1 MAGIYIHIPFCS
13 QYCTYCNF
21 YSVKQL
27 GLRDKFVDALC
38 NEVFARRD
46 FFNAATGG
54 RNFARGE
61 LSGGDR
67 GSSVTTLYIGGGTPS
82 VLSLEQLAA
91 VVGAVK
97 ESFGLVLPESGVYD
111 APQSVSHDVL
121 GDASHSASRDK
132 LSDKSLHAAGIA
144 YTNKIEEFTIE
155 VNPNDVTPEYAAGLV
170 ALGVNRVSMGVQ
182 SFKDEHLAWMNRRH
196 NAAEGKRAVGI
207 LREAGISNISI
218 DLIFGYAMLS
228 EEDWEYNI
236 REAISLKPQHISA
249 YQMSIEPGS
258 ALGAMYK
265 RGEYAGLS
273 DEECEAQYRRL
284 QSLLAEA
291 GYDQYEISNFAL
303 HSEDDRYRSKHN
315 SSYWEGVPYL
325 GLGPAAHSYTGI
337 LASEEC
343 VSAAC
348 EYGGVRGS
356 GPSDTTVQA
365 RRIWNNPSVKGYCD
379 YYNGSANG
387 SRSIEQGGEVKCKN
401 VNGYEELTATE
412 IFNETIMLGLRKCAG
427 FSLELLDAALLGH
440 IESDIARLARR
451 GLLVREGNNIRIPSD
466 KLFVSDSII
475 RELFL

>member
-27 GLRDKFVDALC
+27 GLRDKFVGALC

-61 LSGGDR
+61 LSGDK

-111 APQSVSHDVL
+111 APQSVSHDGL

-228 EEDWEYNI
+228 EEDWEHNI

-303 HSEDDRYRSKHN
+303 HSEDGRYRSKHN

-348 EYGGVRGS
+348 EYGGGCGS

-379 YYNGSANG
+379 YYNGSTNG
-387 SRSIEQGGEVKCKN
+387 RRSIEQGGEVKCKN
-401 VNGYEELTATE
+401 VSGDEELTATD

>member
-38 NEVFARRD
+38 AEAFARRD
-46 FFNAATGG
+46 FFNAANGG
-54 RNFARGE
+54 RSFVGRE
-61 LSGGDR
+61 LSGDR

-82 VLSLEQLAA
+82 VLSLEQLAT

-97 ESFGLVLPESGVYD
+97 ENFGLVLSEGALCD
-111 APQSVSHDVL
+111 AVR
-121 GDASHSASRDK
+121 A
-132 LSDKSLHAAGIA
+132 
-144 YTNKIEEFTIE
+144 NKIEEFTIE

-228 EEDWEYNI
+228 DEDWEYNI

-265 RGEYAGLS
+265 KGEYSGLS

-303 HSEDDRYRSKHN
+303 HSEDGRYRSKHN
-315 SSYWEGVPYL
+315 SSYWEGIPYL

-337 LASEEC
+337 LVSGEC
-343 VSAAC
+343 APAADDSGVLSSSAHLA
-348 EYGGVRGS
+348 G
-356 GPSDTTVQA
+356 TVQA
-365 RRIWNNPSVKGYCD
+365 RRIWNNLSVKGYCD
-379 YYNGSANG
+379 HYNGSANG
-387 SRSIEQGGEVKCKN
+387 RRSGEQGGELKCKG
-401 VNGYEELTATE
+401 VNGYEELTATD

-427 FSLELLDAALLGH
+427 FSLELLDAALLGQ
-440 IESDIARLARR
+440 IEADIARLVRR

>member
-38 NEVFARRD
+38 AEAFARRD
-46 FFNAATGG
+46 FFNAANGG
-54 RNFARGE
+54 RSFAGRE
-61 LSGGDR
+61 LSEDR

-82 VLSLEQLAA
+82 VLSLEQLAT

-97 ESFGLVLPESGVYD
+97 ENFGLVLPESGVYD
-111 APQSVSHDVL
+111 AVR
-121 GDASHSASRDK
+121 A
-132 LSDKSLHAAGIA
+132 
-144 YTNKIEEFTIE
+144 NKIEEFTIE
-155 VNPNDVTPEYAAGLV
+155 VNPNDVTLEYAAGLV
-170 ALGVNRVSMGVQ
+170 SLGVNRVSMGVQ

-228 EEDWEYNI
+228 DEDWEYNI

-265 RGEYAGLS
+265 KGEYSGLS

-284 QSLLAEA
+284 QSMLAEA

-303 HSEDDRYRSKHN
+303 HSEDGRYRSKHN

-337 LASEEC
+337 LASGEC
-343 VSAAC
+343 APAADDSGVLGSSAPLA
-348 EYGGVRGS
+348 G
-356 GPSDTTVQA
+356 TVQA

-379 YYNGSANG
+379 HYNGSANG
-387 SRSIEQGGEVKCKN
+387 RRSGEQGGELKCKR
-401 VNGYEELTATE
+401 VNGYEELTATD

-427 FSLELLDAALLGH
+427 FSLELLDAALLVQ
-440 IESDIARLARR
+440 IKPDIARLARR

>member
-27 GLRDKFVDALC
+27 GLRDKFVGALC
-38 NEVFARRD
+38 AEAFARRN
-46 FFNAATGG
+46 FFNAAVAGEC
-54 RNFARGE
+54 FAGSK
-61 LSGGDR
+61 LSADKR
-67 GSSVTTLYIGGGTPS
+67 SFVTTLYIGGGTPS
-82 VLSLEQLAA
+82 VLSLEQLAT

-97 ESFGLVLPESGVYD
+97 ENFGLVLPLDG
-111 APQSVSHDVL
+111 L
-121 GDASHSASRDK
+121 CDASLHPDGASR
-132 LSDKSLHAAGIA
+132 
-144 YTNKIEEFTIE
+144 IEEFTIE

-182 SFKDEHLAWMNRRH
+182 SFRDEHLAWMNRRH

-228 EEDWEYNI
+228 DKDWEYNI
-236 REAISLKPQHISA
+236 AEAISQKPQHISA

-265 RGEYAGLS
+265 RGEYAGLL

-284 QSLLAEA
+284 QRLLAEA

-303 HSEDDRYRSKHN
+303 HSEDGRCRSKHN

-337 LASEEC
+337 LA
-343 VSAAC
+343 
-348 EYGGVRGS
+348 GTG
-356 GPSDTTVQA
+356 QA
-365 RRIWNNPSVKGYCD
+365 RRVWNSPSVKGYCE
-379 YYNGSANG
+379 YYNGGVNG
-387 SRSIEQGGEVKCKN
+387 VQ
-401 VNGYEELTATE
+401 GYEELTATD

-427 FSLELLDAALLGH
+427 FSLEMLDAPLLVQ
-440 IESDIARLARR
+440 IEPDIARLTKR

-466 KLFVSDSII
+466 KLFISDSII

>member
-38 NEVFARRD
+38 AEAFTRRD
-46 FFNAATGG
+46 FFKGAISGRGSAA
-54 RNFARGE
+54 RE
-61 LSGGDR
+61 LSENR

-82 VLSLEQLAA
+82 VLSLEQLAT

-97 ESFGLVLPESGVYD
+97 ANFGLVLPSD
-111 APQSVSHDVL
+111 DVC
-121 GDASHSASRDK
+121 DASLHPDGASR
-132 LSDKSLHAAGIA
+132 
-144 YTNKIEEFTIE
+144 IEEFTIE

-182 SFKDEHLAWMNRRH
+182 SFKDEHLVWMNRRH
-196 NAAEGKRAVGI
+196 NAAEGKRAVDI
-207 LREAGISNISI
+207 LRKAGICNISI

-228 EEDWEYNI
+228 DEDWEYNI
-236 REAISLKPQHISA
+236 REAILLKPQHISA

-258 ALGAMYK
+258 ALGSMYK
-265 RGEYAGLS
+265 RGEYSGLS

-284 QSLLAEA
+284 QSLVAET

-303 HSEDDRYRSKHN
+303 HSEDGSYRSKHN

-337 LASEEC
+337 LA
-343 VSAAC
+343 
-348 EYGGVRGS
+348 GTG
-356 GPSDTTVQA
+356 QA
-365 RRIWNNPSVKGYCD
+365 RRIWNNPSVMGYCE
-379 YYNGSANG
+379 YYNGGANG
-387 SRSIEQGGEVKCKN
+387 
-401 VNGYEELTATE
+401 VNGYEELTATD
-412 IFNETIMLGLRKCAG
+412 IFNETMMLGLRKCAG
-427 FSLELLDAALLGH
+427 FSLELLDAALLVQ
-440 IESDIARLARR
+440 IEPDIARLVRR

-466 KLFVSDSII
+466 KLFISDSII

>member
-38 NEVFARRD
+38 AEAFARRD
-46 FFNAATGG
+46 FFNAANGG
-54 RNFARGE
+54 RSFAGRE
-61 LSGGDR
+61 LSGDR

-82 VLSLEQLAA
+82 VLSLEQLAT

-97 ESFGLVLPESGVYD
+97 ENFGLVLPEGALCD
-111 APQSVSHDVL
+111 AVR
-121 GDASHSASRDK
+121 A
-132 LSDKSLHAAGIA
+132 
-144 YTNKIEEFTIE
+144 NKIEEFTIE

-228 EEDWEYNI
+228 DEDWEYNI

-265 RGEYAGLS
+265 KGEYSGLS

-284 QSLLAEA
+284 QSMLAEA

-303 HSEDDRYRSKHN
+303 HSEDGSYRSKHN
-315 SSYWEGVPYL
+315 SSYWEGIPYL

-337 LASEEC
+337 LASGEC
-343 VSAAC
+343 APAADDS
-348 EYGGVRGS
+348 GVLSSSTHLAG
-356 GPSDTTVQA
+356 TVQA

-379 YYNGSANG
+379 HYNGRANG
-387 SRSIEQGGEVKCKN
+387 RRSGEQGGELKCKR
-401 VNGYEELTATE
+401 VNGYEELTATD

-427 FSLELLDAALLGH
+427 FSLELLDAALLGQ
-440 IESDIARLARR
+440 IEADIARLARR

>member
-1 MAGIYIHIPFCS
+1 MGQSVVAGIYIHIPFCS

-27 GLRDKFVDALC
+27 VLRDKFVDALC
-38 NEVFARRD
+38 NETFARRD
-46 FFNAATGG
+46 FFNAAMAGKS
-54 RNFARGE
+54 FAGSE
-61 LSGGDR
+61 LSADK

-82 VLSLEQLAA
+82 VLSLEQLAT
-91 VVGAVK
+91 VVGAIK
-97 ESFGLVLPESGVYD
+97 ENFGLVLPSDAVYD
-111 APQSVSHDVL
+111 APL
-121 GDASHSASRDK
+121 RPAG
-132 LSDKSLHAAGIA
+132 AAA
-144 YTNKIEEFTIE
+144 NRIEEFTIE
-155 VNPNDVTPEYAAGLV
+155 VNPNDVTPEYAAGVV

-228 EEDWEYNI
+228 DKDWEYNI
-236 REAISLKPQHISA
+236 AEAISLKPEHISA

-284 QSLLAEA
+284 QSLLAEG

-303 HSEDDRYRSKHN
+303 HSEDGRYRSKHN

-337 LASEEC
+337 LTSEKC
-343 VSAAC
+343 VQKADDP
-348 EYGGVRGS
+348 EVLGS
-356 GPSDTTVQA
+356 SESLAGTGRA
-365 RRIWNNPSVKGYCD
+365 RRIWNNPSVKGYCE
-379 YYNGSANG
+379 YYNGGASG
-387 SRSIEQGGEVKCKN
+387 RWSGVQEGERQGEQGKELKCKG
-401 VNGYEELTATE
+401 VNGYEELTATD

-427 FSLELLDAALLGH
+427 FSLDLLDAALLVQ
-440 IESDIARLARR
+440 IEPDIARLARR
-451 GLLVREGNNIRIPSD
+451 GLLVRECNNIRIPSD
-466 KLFVSDSII
+466 KLFISDSII